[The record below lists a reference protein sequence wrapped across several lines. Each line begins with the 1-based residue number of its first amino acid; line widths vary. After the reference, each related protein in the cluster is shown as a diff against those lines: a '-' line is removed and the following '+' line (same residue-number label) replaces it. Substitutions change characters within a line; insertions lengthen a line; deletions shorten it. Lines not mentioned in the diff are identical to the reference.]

1 MVSRQRDTLD
11 AGNLILASSHA
22 SAYRIQHPTIRDK
35 AALALPFHTTITQR
49 QYYQCHSLGAQTA
62 GHRAQHWLHM
72 ETISR
77 GQLTTLQV
85 Q

>member
-1 MVSRQRDTLD
+1 M
-11 AGNLILASSHA
+11 H
-22 SAYRIQHPTIRDK
+22 DK

-49 QYYQCHSLGAQTA
+49 QHCQYHSLGAQIA
-62 GHRAQHWLHM
+62 RQRAQHWLHM

>member
-1 MVSRQRDTLD
+1 MVSRQRNTLD
-11 AGNLILASSHA
+11 AASLILAPSHA
-22 SAYRIQHPTIRDK
+22 SAYRIQPPTMGDK
-35 AALALPFHTTITQR
+35 AAPPLPSRTMITQR
-49 QYYQCHSLGAQTA
+49 QHCQDRSLGAQTA
-62 GHRAQHWLHM
+62 GQRAQHWLHM

>member
-1 MVSRQRDTLD
+1 M
-11 AGNLILASSHA
+11 G
-22 SAYRIQHPTIRDK
+22 DK
-35 AALALPFHTTITQR
+35 AALALPFRTMITQR
-49 QYYQCHSLGAQTA
+49 QRCQGRSLGAQTA
-62 GHRAQHWLHM
+62 GQRAQHWLHM

>member
-1 MVSRQRDTLD
+1 MQAKTV
-11 AGNLILASSHA
+11 
-22 SAYRIQHPTIRDK
+22 PP
-35 AALALPFHTTITQR
+35 LPFRTMITQR
-49 QYYQCHSLGAQTA
+49 QHCQGRSLGAQTA
-62 GHRAQHWLHM
+62 GQRAQHWLHM

>member
-1 MVSRQRDTLD
+1 PYPAPDNGRQGRTGI
-11 AGNLILASSHA
+11 AISHDDHA
-22 SAYRIQHPTIRDK
+22 TPRCQGR
-35 AALALPFHTTITQR
+35 
-49 QYYQCHSLGAQTA
+49 SLGAQTA
-62 GHRAQHWLHM
+62 GQRAQHCLHM